1 MQHEDEHEDATWD
14 SNQAKLSPV
23 HFPFAFISSGL
34 QVNWILQA
42 CLTIDG
48 NVLNLKPSFVTT

>member
-23 HFPFAFISSGL
+23 HFPFAFISSGP
-34 QVNWILQA
+34 QVNWMLQA

-48 NVLNLKPSFVTT
+48 NVLNIKTFF